1 MSDNSIQTGSD
12 SIRALARQSLLIKT
26 QVVQLDIGGAS
37 NNPEMLM
44 TAGQQV
50 MAGSLPV
57 VLASNHAPIVTQ
69 ASPSSNKWGQAL
81 SAVAGSTVTINS
93 VTAVTGYRIK
103 GMVCHGTGD
112 GYFTIQ
118 VASVTVLY
126 GRIRVSAP
134 VLVLTLPNG
143 IAVNAGTVVTLNVA
157 NESGATADYEAT
169 LLGE

>member
-1 MSDNSIQTGSD
+1 MSDNSLQTGAD
-12 SIRALARQSLLIKT
+12 TIRDLARQAGTVKT
-26 QVVQLDIGGAS
+26 QVVQIDIGGAS
-37 NNPEMLM
+37 ANAEVLV

-50 MAGSLPV
+50 MAASLPV
-57 VLASNHAPIVTQ
+57 VIASNQILPTQ
-69 ASPSSNKWGQAL
+69 TSPSSNKWGQAL

-93 VTAVTGYRIK
+93 VTAIAGYRIK
-103 GMVCHGTGD
+103 GMICHGTGD

-118 VASVTVLY
+118 VASVTVLS
-126 GRIRVSAP
+126 GRIRIAAP

-143 IAVNAGTVVTLNVA
+143 IAVSTGAVVTLNVT